1 MAADDKRFVGIK
13 QAKKGPRN
21 VNTAI
26 SIFETKR
33 QLPTPKGQ
41 KQWQADH
48 VYDLGILSNLAKA
61 DKPAGVK
68 DGAGSCFW
76 R

>member
-33 QLPTPKGQ
+33 QLPTPEGQ
-41 KQWQADH
+41 KQWQTDH
-48 VYDLGILSNLAKA
+48 VYNLGILSEF
-61 DKPAGVK
+61 G
-68 DGAGSCFW
+68 
-76 R
+76 